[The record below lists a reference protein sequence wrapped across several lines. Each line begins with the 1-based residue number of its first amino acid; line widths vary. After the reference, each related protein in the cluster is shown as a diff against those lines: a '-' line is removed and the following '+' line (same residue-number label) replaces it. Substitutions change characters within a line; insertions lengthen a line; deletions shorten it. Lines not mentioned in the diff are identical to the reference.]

1 MENVSGLIEQ
11 YFLLGYTYN
20 EILYALSSLHKVSTS
35 IRSVHRY
42 LRKKGLYRKGISSQT
57 SEVIAFVENELNG
70 SFSSAGYRQIHQL
83 CRREGFQVSRNKVA
97 LIVRELDP
105 EGVECRRKKY
115 LKRRLYFA
123 RGPNWVWHI
132 DGYDKLM
139 PYGFS
144 LHGAID
150 GFSRRIMWLHTLR
163 SNKNPKEVC
172 CLYLNTIRCTGV
184 PRKVVGDKGYENV
197 NIAASQR
204 FFRRNENDSSAG
216 YNSFR
221 YGKSISNQ
229 RIEAL

>member
-1 MENVSGLIEQ
+1 MS
-11 YFLLGYTYN
+11 
-20 EILYALSSLHKVSTS
+20 K
-35 IRSVHRY
+35 
-42 LRKKGLYRKGISSQT
+42 
-57 SEVIAFVENELNG
+57 
-70 SFSSAGYRQIHQL
+70 
-83 CRREGFQVSRNKVA
+83 KVA

-132 DGYDKLM
+132 DGYDKLK

-172 CLYLNTIRCTGV
+172 CLYLNTIRSTGV
-184 PRKVVGDKGYENV
+184 PRKVVGDKGNENV

-229 RIEAL
+229 RIEAPWSQLRRSCTNWWINFFKDLTRKTSVLKSARFEAVLYDLDL

>member
-1 MENVSGLIEQ
+1 M
-11 YFLLGYTYN
+11 
-20 EILYALSSLHKVSTS
+20 
-35 IRSVHRY
+35 
-42 LRKKGLYRKGISSQT
+42 
-57 SEVIAFVENELNG
+57 
-70 SFSSAGYRQIHQL
+70 
-83 CRREGFQVSRNKVA
+83 
-97 LIVRELDP
+97 
-105 EGVECRRKKY
+105 
-115 LKRRLYFA
+115 KRRLYFA

-132 DGYDKLM
+132 DGYDKLK

-172 CLYLNTIRCTGV
+172 CLYLNTIRSTGV
-184 PRKVVGDKGYENV
+184 PRKVVGDKGNKNV

-229 RIEAL
+229 RIEALWSQLRRSCTNWWINFFKDLITLGKYDNTSVVDVECALFSFYGILKSDVNKFVLNWNNHNIRRQLNSSNLDRPPDVQIFCILCQDMLICLYEIMNTMWIHWSIVW